1 MAYRAMTL
9 VAVSTMLVACSQP
22 NAPDSRASPPSA
34 ETEGISKQLISE
46 EEVRQDLVD
55 EGYGQIYDLR
65 PQPDGSWTA
74 IAMLD
79 GRQRQVMITPD
90 GFIFPR

>member
-22 NAPDSRASPPSA
+22 NAPEPRVNSPSA
-34 ETEGISKQLISE
+34 ETEGISKRLISE